1 MAYSSDLRK
10 CVLQFI
16 EAGGKKTE
24 ACQQFSIARSTLYTW
39 LNAEDPL
46 VCKKPGPRGP
56 RTLDLHALEKHVAD
70 FPDET
75 QAERATHFGVSEFC
89 IYYGLKTLG
98 ITRKKKH
105 SGIRSDARR
114 NDLPTGKN
122 SPISSRLA
130 NAWFTPMKAGSET
143 KVIDDTGMRRRE
155 KPSMGLSQ
163 VNALGLGHCLLH
175 VFKGLSVLRAYFRAA
190 VNPQISMSG

>member
-1 MAYSSDLRK
+1 MVYSSDLRK
-10 CVLQFI
+10 CVLAFI

-24 ACQQFSIARSTLYTW
+24 ACRQFSIARATVYTW

-46 VCKKPGPRGP
+46 VHKKPGPRCP
-56 RTLDLHALEKHVAD
+56 RTLDLDALEKHVAD
-70 FPDET
+70 FPDAT

-98 ITRKKKH
+98 ITRKKH
-105 SGIRSDARR
+105 SGIRSDARK

-122 SPISSRLA
+122 SPPSSRLA
-130 NAWFTPMKAGSET
+130 NAWFTPMKAGFET
-143 KVIDDTGMRRRE
+143 KVIDVTGMPRRE
-155 KPSMGLSQ
+155 KLSMDLSQ
-163 VNALGLGHCLLH
+163 VNGLGHCLLR
-175 VFKGLSVLRAYFRAA
+175 VFKELSVLRVSFRAD